1 MSESTEKKKETRP
14 ERPDRPGKPRAAGK
28 PAGRRPGGAGRA
40 AEGGKPRGGFGKPAG
55 RRSEGNGAAEGGRPR
70 GGFGK
75 PAGRRPEGNGAAE
88 GGKPRGGFGKP
99 AGRRPEGSGA
109 AEGGRPRGG
118 FGKPTGRRP
127 GAGHPG
133 GEGRRA
139 PGGKPAAQARPAE
152 MEGLAARRA
161 ALKVLRQVTEEGAY
175 ASLSLDREL
184 TAGGLKGVD
193 RRLAA
198 RLVYDTLD
206 RMIYLDHML
215 SQVMARE
222 DTDLRLRNILR
233 LGACQI
239 LIEDRIPESAAT
251 NTSVQLC
258 TENGLEGLKGV
269 CNGILR
275 NLIRKKEELTLPDPE
290 TEPGRYFAVKHSV
303 PEWLGERLRKDWGE
317 EEAERIAA
325 FRNTD
330 GAITIRRNLLRG
342 DEDSFRALL
351 EKKVWGREPGELP
364 GTWRITGAMDIARDA
379 DFLAGEFSIQSESS
393 MMACLAV
400 GVKRGMQV
408 LDCCAAPG
416 GKSCYLSELMGDTGR
431 VQAWDL
437 HEHRAA
443 LIAAQKKRLGLE
455 NIRPIQ
461 RDASMPREDLRETMD
476 AVLLDAPCSGL
487 GVMAEKPDIK
497 LRVTEESVR
506 ELTEL
511 QAKLLDT
518 VCAYVRPGGVLV
530 YSTCSLLKDENEHQ
544 IRSFLE
550 KHPEYTAESLP
561 ETIPEKFRKQE
572 NLGLQLMPHRD
583 GVEGF
588 YICRL
593 RRRADF

>member
-1 MSESTEKKKETRP
+1 MSENRDRKPGNGPKNGKSGGEFERKPRNGTAGGKGSSAYGRNPQRSGTGTKFSRKPSDRP
-14 ERPDRPGKPRAAGK
+14 FTGESGSEARSSFRGERP
-28 PAGRRPGGAGRA
+28 
-40 AEGGKPRGGFGKPAG
+40 
-55 RRSEGNGAAEGGRPR
+55 
-70 GGFGK
+70 
-75 PAGRRPEGNGAAE
+75 
-88 GGKPRGGFGKP
+88 
-99 AGRRPEGSGA
+99 
-109 AEGGRPRGG
+109 
-118 FGKPTGRRP
+118 
-127 GAGHPG
+127 
-133 GEGRRA
+133 
-139 PGGKPAAQARPAE
+139 AQARSGGSGRPGDMRRSGNGRPQFRGKPSE
-152 MEGLAARRA
+152 RGNDRRNFPGNRTERGIRPQRPPEDGLKPRRV
-161 ALKVLRQVTEEGAY
+161 ALTVIREVTERGAW
-175 ASLSLDREL
+175 ASLILNREL
-184 TAGGLKGVD
+184 VSAGLSPLD

-198 RLVYDTLD
+198 RLAYDTLD
-206 RMIYLDHML
+206 RLMYLDAAL

-222 DTDLRLRNILR
+222 DTDIRLRNILR
-233 LGACQI
+233 LGACQ
-239 LIEDRIPESAAT
+239 LLLEDRIPDMAAT
-251 NTSVQLC
+251 DTSVQLC
-258 TENGLEGLKGV
+258 QELGMEGLKGV

-290 TEPGRYFAVKHSV
+290 TEPARYFAVKHSV

-330 GAITIRRNLLRG
+330 GAITIRRNLRRG

-461 RDASMPREDLRETMD
+461 RDASKPREDLRETMD